1 MKLAILGAGR
11 MGATILR
18 MLGKDSFSSW
28 QVEVCEP
35 DAKGREVLS
44 KGMGPSTKFFGHV
57 GELGDA
63 DVILLAVKP
72 AMLKEVSGWL
82 QARKNSYLLI
92 SILAGVTTEKLAKEA
107 GSRARVVR
115 AMPNQALRSGE
126 GVTALCAGPAAQK
139 TDMETA
145 RKIFTLGGYV
155 LEIEEKQMDVVTA
168 LSGSGPAFMAKW
180 AEELA
185 DAAIRAGLL
194 PAAAEELAARTMLGT
209 GTLLVKEG
217 IKPGELC
224 AAVASPGGTTEAG
237 LRSLQ
242 AGGLG
247 GLAEQAME
255 AAIRRAKELA
265 AGG

>member
-18 MLGKDSFSSW
+18 MLEKDSSSGW
-28 QVEVCEP
+28 EVEVCEP
-35 DAKGREVLS
+35 DAKGREALS
-44 KGMGPSTKFFGHV
+44 KEMGPSAKFCGQV
-57 GELGDA
+57 GELGEA

-82 QARKNSYLLI
+82 QARKSSYLLI
-92 SILAGVTTEKLAKEA
+92 SILAGVTTEKLTKEA

-126 GVTALCAGPAAQK
+126 GVTALCPGPATKKA
-139 TDMETA
+139 DIETA

-155 LEIEEKQMDVVTA
+155 LDIVEKQMDVVTA

-209 GTLLVKEG
+209 GTLLVKER

-237 LRSLQ
+237 LRTLQ
-242 AGGLG
+242 AGGLA